1 MVLGNFTNHWFT
13 LGYVANKLYKY
24 QNPYEVGTTEYLEW
38 DKGWEQKR
46 VERNE
51 IQKKLISG
59 EKVFV
64 IL

>member
-13 LGYVANKLYKY
+13 LGYVANKEHKWE
-24 QNPYEVGTTEYLEW
+24 NPYEIGCTEYLEW
-38 DKGWEQKR
+38 DKGWEQAR

-51 IQKKLISG
+51 IQKKLISS